1 MTGHV
6 PFNACSEWSDPSC
19 GNKSNDPLV
28 DKMIGNAYHVV
39 RSVYCKLDEINV
51 VYALLDKYKILIC
64 VSDPSELPELNPVYA
79 KYARVYSVGDGSA
92 VYYDYIY
99 TPGNMSGIPTEP
111 ATDGTWVQVNGPGN
125 SMSGNIPW
133 VYNGGS
139 SVGGETT
146 IVVPSY
152 AIAVSELFINGSHE
166 LVDTNV
172 TYNAATRTITFE
184 KPLEAGEQVVV
195 MIQSNNPGNL
205 HLDMGVI

>member
-1 MTGHV
+1 MNAHT
-6 PFNACSEWSDPSC
+6 PFDANQYWTNPYCQNS
-19 GNKSNDPLV
+19 SNDQMV
-28 DKMIGNAYHVV
+28 DALLGNAYHVV
-39 RSVYCKLDEINV
+39 RTVYCKLDEIDV
-51 VYALLDKYKILIC
+51 IYKLLDKYKILIC
-64 VSDPSELPELNPVYA
+64 VSDPSELPELNPIFA
-79 KYARVYSVGDGSA
+79 KYARVYSVGDGGA

-99 TPGNMSGIPTEP
+99 TPGNMSGIPSDP
-111 ATDGTWVQVNGPGN
+111 ATNGTWIQVNGPGN
-125 SMSGNIPW
+125 SLSGNIPW

-166 LVDTNV
+166 LVDNNF
-172 TYNAATRTITFE
+172 TYNAATRTITFD

-195 MIQSNNPGNL
+195 MLQSNNPGNL